1 MSADELV
8 KEFLIESFENLSL
21 INDQLT
27 KLENNGTDKELVNA
41 IYRTIHTMKGSAGF
55 LGFQKLNDL
64 THNTENLLDMVRED
78 KLPVTSSLIDVFFGV
93 FDICQEML
101 KSIEDNGNEGS
112 RDVSK
117 LNEKLVAFMSK
128 AHGVQ
133 EESSPQSVQ
142 DEEEDELDSLI
153 ESHASEAGVTSIED
167 DSISAAALD
176 SLREQV
182 EAGVL
187 DASVLDEFMAE
198 QKSEEV
204 DTANDK
210 AESSKVEEPKVETQ
224 SNADEIS
231 SAALDSLREQVEAGV
246 IDASVLEE
254 FEKEMGAASTDD
266 NVVPIKE
273 PQTIVESEPVA
284 TKEES
289 VTEATPVESQ
299 VAPDSEAISN
309 KKSVA
314 DSIVRVNVQALDKI
328 MNIVGELV
336 LNRNQIVQ
344 HSNMLNNSELNRL
357 SQQLNVIT
365 SELQGEVM
373 STRMQPVGNI
383 LNMFERL
390 IRDLSKEFSKKIQ
403 LKLAGQ
409 ETELDKTLI
418 EAIKD
423 PLVHIVRNACD
434 HGLEYTQERE
444 AAGKNA
450 IGLIEIKAYNESGQV
465 IIEINDDGK
474 GLSRE
479 KILNKAIEKGLVQPD
494 KASSLND
501 QQIFHLIFNPGFSTA
516 DKVTNISGRGVGMDV
531 VKINI
536 EKIGGSVNVSS
547 REGEGTTFKLK
558 IPLTLA
564 IVPALI
570 IRSIGEFFAIPQ
582 LNLVELVRLE
592 ENEFSR
598 IQNIKGTEFL
608 KLRGKLTPVFR
619 LNDLLD
625 LNDVHQKSNDL
636 LSVVED
642 DGVTSALKSSD
653 EKESKVVD
661 TGLNIVILSAY
672 NRVFGIV
679 VDEIMDT
686 EEIVVKP
693 LNNQLNNI
701 GVFGGATIMGD
712 GRVALIVDAPGF
724 LSHFTGVKDK
734 KLQEVEQSSE
744 TKVDYTEIQENLLFR
759 LEDDRIYAIPLGL
772 VSRLEEFQT
781 KKLEKTGNQPIMRYL
796 DAPMPLIDVE
806 KTLKLTAKSVL
817 ETKEKEQ
824 LPCIVT
830 NVRRQS
836 FGIVVKE
843 ILDINIDKNKIDS
856 SAVDRDGIM
865 GTIFVGDQ
873 TVSMIDL
880 YNIVNA
886 QSLGVSNK
894 IQKTVKKNKTI
905 LLVDDSVMYRK
916 LEGDALIDEGYD
928 VILAN
933 NGNEALV
940 KLANYADKIDLI
952 ITDIEMP
959 ELDGFGFAAKVR
971 ESKQY
976 DNLQIVALSTRVSE
990 NDKKKG
996 KECGFNFHLEKF
1008 KRDEIVELVN
1018 NIIAK

>member
-21 INDQLT
+21 INDQLA
-27 KLENNGTDKELVNA
+27 KLENNAHDKELVNA

-78 KLPVTSSLIDVFFGV
+78 KLSVTSSLIDVLFGV
-93 FDICQEML
+93 FDICLEML
-101 KSIEDNGNEGS
+101 KSIEDNGNEGP
-112 RDVSK
+112 RDIST
-117 LNEKLVAFMSK
+117 LNEKLVTFMNK
-128 AHGVQ
+128 EHMAQ
-133 EESSPQSVQ
+133 EVSTSGLDNSHVNGESGPLV
-142 DEEEDELDSLI
+142 EEQ
-153 ESHASEAGVTSIED
+153 ASES
-167 DSISAAALD
+167 DSS
-176 SLREQV
+176 
-182 EAGVL
+182 
-187 DASVLDEFMAE
+187 
-198 QKSEEV
+198 
-204 DTANDK
+204 
-210 AESSKVEEPKVETQ
+210 
-224 SNADEIS
+224 IS
-231 SAALDSLREQVEAGV
+231 SAALDSLREQVEAGILDASVLDEFIVEQSTSQFEDQAEVIENVIEQSQVQSVDDQISSAALDSLREQVAAGV

-254 FEKEMGAASTDD
+254 FEKEVGEVASSEEKLD
-266 NVVPIKE
+266 NVVKIKE
-273 PQTIVESEPVA
+273 QKVSNENKINDFKDEKSSGPPVAQMHSRAASEPK
-284 TKEES
+284 TNR
-289 VTEATPVESQ
+289 T
-299 VAPDSEAISN
+299 
-309 KKSVA
+309 SVA
-314 DSIVRVNVQALDKI
+314 DSFVRVNVQVLDKI

-373 STRMQPVGNI
+373 STRMQPVGNV

-390 IRDLSKEFSKKIQ
+390 IRDLSKEFNKKIQ

-434 HGLEYTQERE
+434 HGLESAESRQSS
-444 AAGKNA
+444 GKNE
-450 IGLIEIKAYNESGQV
+450 IGQVEIKAYNESGQV
-465 IIEINDDGK
+465 IIEVNDDGK

-479 KILNKAIEKGLVQPD
+479 KILSKAIEKGLVLPD
-494 KASSLND
+494 KASSLSD
-501 QQIFHLIFNPGFSTA
+501 QQVFHLIFNPGFSTA
-516 DKVTNISGRGVGMDV
+516 ETVTSISGRGVGMDV
-531 VKINI
+531 VKTNI

-547 REGEGTTFKLK
+547 KEGEGTTFKLK

-598 IQNIKGTEFL
+598 MQNIKGTEFL
-608 KLRGKLTPVFR
+608 KLRGNLTPVFR

-625 LNDVHQKSNDL
+625 LNSVHQKSNDL
-636 LSVVED
+636 LSVVESD
-642 DGVTSALKSSD
+642 SVANTIKSSAN
-653 EKESKVVD
+653 EKVNVVD
-661 TGLNIVILSAY
+661 TGLNVVILSAD

-734 KLQEVEQSSE
+734 KIQEVEQYNE
-744 TKVDYTEIQENLLFR
+744 TIIDNTEIQENLLFR
-759 LEDDRIYAIPLGL
+759 LEDDRVYAIPLGL

-781 KKLEKTGNQPIMRYL
+781 NKLEKTGNQPIMRYL
-796 DAPMPLIDVE
+796 DAPMPLIDIE

-830 NVRRQS
+830 NVRRQN

-843 ILDINIDKNKIDS
+843 ILDINIDQNQIDS

-880 YNIVNA
+880 YNIISS
-886 QSLGVSNK
+886 QSLGAIKQASIK
-894 IQKTVKKNKTI
+894 EKKGKTI

-916 LEGDALIDEGYD
+916 LEGDALIEEGYD

-933 NGNEALV
+933 NGNEALK
-940 KLANYADKIDLI
+940 KLESFADKIDLI

-959 ELDGFGFAAKVR
+959 QLDGFGLAARVR
-971 ESKQY
+971 ESGLY
-976 DNLQIVALSTRVSE
+976 DNLQIVALSTRVSAS
-990 NDKKKG
+990 DKTKG
-996 KECGFNFHLEKF
+996 KECGFDFHLEKF
-1008 KRDEIVELVN
+1008 KRDEVVELVN
-1018 NIIAK
+1018 NIMTK